1 VRRVSAARFGA
12 VFGRVY
18 GGSVWNF
25 VAKWFAG
32 GWSSGVR
39 AEIRIW
45 ACAADVLYEAVEL
58 VTGGELVF
66 FASSD
71 ASACAVRLGVG
82 LVVSLCGES

>member
-1 VRRVSAARFGA
+1 MGVLYGILLRNGLPADGVR
-12 VFGRVY
+12 
-18 GGSVWNF
+18 
-25 VAKWFAG
+25 
-32 GWSSGVR
+32 GVR

-71 ASACAVRLGVG
+71 ASACALRLGVG